1 VAATATA
8 KASLRTCAHAFTSE
22 TLNFAIRSRLYAA
35 PEMKAAIWVFA
46 WPMKRVFRN
55 PPTVFNQPKISSTR
69 FRFRWLTW

>member
-1 VAATATA
+1 
-8 KASLRTCAHAFTSE
+8 LRTCAHAFTSE